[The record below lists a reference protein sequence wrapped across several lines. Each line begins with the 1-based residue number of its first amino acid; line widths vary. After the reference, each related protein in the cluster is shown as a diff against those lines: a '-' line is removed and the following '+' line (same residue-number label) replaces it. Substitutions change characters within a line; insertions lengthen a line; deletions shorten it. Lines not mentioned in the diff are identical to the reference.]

1 MYLLKKGFFEFN
13 KILKSG
19 YKIDEQEAV
28 TEIKQ
33 FANGKRKKIKS
44 GYEDC
49 IITLSF
55 GGLDG
60 KLTKVYLENLVD
72 GEYTYWSVKER
83 KYKRANFLVTIPE
96 QVINS
101 ALDEQYFDDFDVT
114 LQKSSEVEV

>member
-1 MYLLKKGFFEFN
+1 MYLLKKGEYEFN
-13 KILKSG
+13 RILSRG
-19 YKIDEQEAV
+19 YDIDEQEAV

-49 IITLSF
+49 IITLTF

-60 KLTKVYLENLVD
+60 KTVKEYIANLTD
-72 GEYTYWSVKER
+72 GEYEYWSVKNGG
-83 KYKRANFLVTIPE
+83 YKKANFLVTMPS
-96 QVINS
+96 QTMTT
-101 ALDEQYFDDFDVT
+101 ALEEQYFEDFKVT